1 MLSSPHSSI
10 GGRLVLH
17 SRLCPRALIST
28 HPRQP
33 GALSCLCVLLD
44 VFVLLGVFGSE
55 RDGLAVVRNPKRPI
69 GAWIH
74 YYNDQ
79 LAMMKEKD
87 KGVKINDDLYLQTR
101 CSPEQVI
108 RVIEN
113 LEPKQKAAIEEIG
126 FGSLLQLRYIDSIKK
141 MNWAE
146 FVLSYLVHGI
156 EEFKKKQQS
165 GVCGCLLFLMLFYHE
180 HISFEEKFLPLY
192 TRPSPRITAW
202 GDDEVL
208 DRKRRLKKLG
218 GYANEDLKIWVI
230 ENEIRDCVDGNA
242 TTMASENEDDEIFVS
257 NLNKDVIKRVDGG
270 KLMEMDKTFQQ
281 LKTHLLDMAYGAS
294 SSSCDKILAK
304 FEENYT
310 QVKGL
315 FLRSSGKPLRMHEEG
330 TKNDMLSCERS
341 LEDTNNMNVNEHY
354 LHTLSNEKLCTED
367 LNEKN
372 EDACATSI
380 EVHIIPDE
388 NENILPL
395 RRDYGKE
402 PLRALCGYPNHVM
415 KTRSSRER
423 KPSKFKVSPFVQ
435 KSRKMVKREASESI
449 PMSIR
454 KDVVDTQSF
463 NVLQSLVADYV
474 FNKALSKSEL
484 LVDFGH
490 EHGVRGDFACLCP
503 RQNLMDV
510 LFIPMHDECPGHW
523 YLCVIDFKNSHTQ
536 ILDSLRSK
544 NRDKF
549 RFQSVKTVVEFCQ
562 TFFKLSDI
570 GKDVFQFS
578 IDWAPSIPTQ
588 ENGWDC
594 GVHVIRHMQ
603 RFKMWQPG
611 EDGHQPVEKF
621 VQPDAY
627 IVSQLQPWL
636 PDEEFPRPVEKF
648 SQPVATGHKNPQ
660 PIDGHLLNR
669 LRICLTSSYRLRKF
683 LNRSRKFLIR

>member
-1 MLSSPHSSI
+1 MKLFVNRSFLH
-10 GGRLVLH
+10 LVE
-17 SRLCPRALIST
+17 
-28 HPRQP
+28 
-33 GALSCLCVLLD
+33 D
-44 VFVLLGVFGSE
+44 
-55 RDGLAVVRNPKRPI
+55 
-69 GAWIH
+69 
-74 YYNDQ
+74 
-79 LAMMKEKD
+79 
-87 KGVKINDDLYLQTR
+87 
-101 CSPEQVI
+101 
-108 RVIEN
+108 
-113 LEPKQKAAIEEIG
+113 
-126 FGSLLQLRYIDSIKK
+126 IDSIKK

-257 NLNKDVIKRVDGG
+257 NLNKDVIKR
-270 KLMEMDKTFQQ
+270 
-281 LKTHLLDMAYGAS
+281 
-294 SSSCDKILAK
+294 
-304 FEENYT
+304 ENYT

-454 KDVVDTQSF
+454 EDVVDTQSF

-490 EHGVRGDFACLCP
+490 EHG
-503 RQNLMDV
+503 

-562 TFFKLSDI
+562 MFFKLSDI

-603 RFKMWQPG
+603 RFKNGDPMTSSDFSNWLRNLLNRFMFFNQWQPG
-611 EDGHQPVEKF
+611 EDGNQPVEEV
-621 VQPDAY
+621 VQPVEY
-627 IVSQLQPWL
+627 IVSQLQPVEDGYNRSTGL
-636 PDEEFPRPVEKF
+636 AQPVEHPVEAF
-648 SQPVATGHKNPQ
+648 FPVATG
-660 PIDGHLLNR
+660 
-669 LRICLTSSYRLRKF
+669 
-683 LNRSRKFLIR
+683 

>member
-1 MLSSPHSSI
+1 MAKSKESSKQYS
-10 GGRLVLH
+10 L
-17 SRLCPRALIST
+17 
-28 HPRQP
+28 Q
-33 GALSCLCVLLD
+33 
-44 VFVLLGVFGSE
+44 
-55 RDGLAVVRNPKRPI
+55 
-69 GAWIH
+69 
-74 YYNDQ
+74 
-79 LAMMKEKD
+79 
-87 KGVKINDDLYLQTR
+87 KGVVPKLYLQTR
-101 CSPEQVI
+101 CSPERVI

-126 FGSLLQLRYIDSIKK
+126 FGSLLQLRCRKIDHGLCLWLINSFNPNTYMLQLYNTCIKLSPIDVEFIMGLRARGLKIGMNKDVGHKNDLCKKYCDKKGRLPLVMLENQIREDKEGGNDFKVRFVLFVLGALLCPTMKLFVNRSFLHIVEDIDSIKK

-242 TTMASENEDDEIFVS
+242 MTMASENEDDEKFVS

-367 LNEKN
+367 FNEKN

-380 EVHIIPDE
+380 EVHIILDE

-395 RRDYGKE
+395 PIKRSRRDYGKE
-402 PLRALCGYPNHVM
+402 PLRALCCYPNHVM

-423 KPSKFKVSPFVQ
+423 KPSKFKVSLFVQ
-435 KSRKMVKREASESI
+435 KSRKMVKREASE
-449 PMSIR
+449 
-454 KDVVDTQSF
+454 
-463 NVLQSLVADYV
+463 
-474 FNKALSKSEL
+474 
-484 LVDFGH
+484 
-490 EHGVRGDFACLCP
+490 
-503 RQNLMDV
+503 
-510 LFIPMHDECPGHW
+510 
-523 YLCVIDFKNSHTQ
+523 
-536 ILDSLRSK
+536 
-544 NRDKF
+544 
-549 RFQSVKTVVEFCQ
+549 
-562 TFFKLSDI
+562 
-570 GKDVFQFS
+570 
-578 IDWAPSIPTQ
+578 
-588 ENGWDC
+588 
-594 GVHVIRHMQ
+594 
-603 RFKMWQPG
+603 
-611 EDGHQPVEKF
+611 
-621 VQPDAY
+621 
-627 IVSQLQPWL
+627 
-636 PDEEFPRPVEKF
+636 
-648 SQPVATGHKNPQ
+648 
-660 PIDGHLLNR
+660 
-669 LRICLTSSYRLRKF
+669 
-683 LNRSRKFLIR
+683 

>member
-1 MLSSPHSSI
+1 MDYFIFKRIKSTAKLESMTIPVSWKPRSRTILSNFEARPRSASTGPTSSRPTSQTLSKTSPQL
-10 GGRLVLH
+10 GGDHLR
-17 SRLCPRALIST
+17 
-28 HPRQP
+28 RQP
-33 GALSCLCVLLD
+33 GSKTSSQVGGDHHRREPGQPPPSRRLDLIKEVSLKDRELRIVGEVGAKIRVLDFISPDVQKKSVVRLLNIEKNLSEC
-44 VFVLLGVFGSE
+44 
-55 RDGLAVVRNPKRPI
+55 DGLEVVRNPKRPI

-101 CSPEQVI
+101 CSPERVI

-242 TTMASENEDDEIFVS
+242 TTMASENEDDEKFVS

-388 NENILPL
+388 NENI
-395 RRDYGKE
+395 YHFQSKGVE
-402 PLRALCGYPNHVM
+402 EIM
-415 KTRSSRER
+415 ERER

-454 KDVVDTQSF
+454 EDVVDTQSF

-490 EHGVRGDFACLCP
+490 EHGVRGDFACLRP

-510 LFIPMHDECPGHW
+510 GKMSS
-523 YLCVIDFKNSHTQ
+523 NSP
-536 ILDSLRSK
+536 L
-544 NRDKF
+544 
-549 RFQSVKTVVEFCQ
+549 
-562 TFFKLSDI
+562 I
-570 GKDVFQFS
+570 GS
-578 IDWAPSIPTQ
+578 SIPTQ
-588 ENGWDC
+588 ENGWDY

-603 RFKMWQPG
+603 RFKN
-611 EDGHQPVEKF
+611 V
-621 VQPDAY
+621 
-627 IVSQLQPWL
+627 
-636 PDEEFPRPVEKF
+636 
-648 SQPVATGHKNPQ
+648 
-660 PIDGHLLNR
+660 
-669 LRICLTSSYRLRKF
+669 
-683 LNRSRKFLIR
+683 IR

>member
-1 MLSSPHSSI
+1 MAMWVELSRDSDE
-10 GGRLVLH
+10 
-17 SRLCPRALIST
+17 ALITGGKNYCGSL
-28 HPRQP
+28 
-33 GALSCLCVLLD
+33 LSR
-44 VFVLLGVFGSE
+44 SE

-87 KGVKINDDLYLQTR
+87 KGVKINDDLYNTCIKLSLIDVEFIMGLRARGFKIGMNKDVGHKNDLCKKYCDKKGRLPLVMLENQ
-101 CSPEQVI
+101 I
-108 RVIEN
+108 REDKEGGNDFKVRFV
-113 LEPKQKAAIEEIG
+113 LFVLGA
-126 FGSLLQLRYIDSIKK
+126 LLCPTMKLFVNRSFLHLVEDIDSIKK

-192 TRPSPRITAW
+192 TRHSPRITAW

-242 TTMASENEDDEIFVS
+242 TTMASENEDDEKFVS

-281 LKTHLLDMAYGAS
+281 LKTHILDMAYGAS

-330 TKNDMLSCERS
+330 TKNDILSCERS

-354 LHTLSNEKLCTED
+354 LHTLSNDKLCTED

-395 RRDYGKE
+395 PIKRSTRDYGKE

-454 KDVVDTQSF
+454 EDVVDTQSF

-474 FNKALSKSEL
+474 FNKALSKRFVASRT
-484 LVDFGH
+484 FI
-490 EHGVRGDFACLCP
+490 
-503 RQNLMDV
+503 DV
-510 LFIPMHDECPGHW
+510 LLQFLPS
-523 YLCVIDFKNSHTQ
+523 YASNL
-536 ILDSLRSK
+536 L
-544 NRDKF
+544 KF
-549 RFQSVKTVVEFCQ
+549 
-562 TFFKLSDI
+562 
-570 GKDVFQFS
+570 G
-578 IDWAPSIPTQ
+578 
-588 ENGWDC
+588 
-594 GVHVIRHMQ
+594 
-603 RFKMWQPG
+603 
-611 EDGHQPVEKF
+611 
-621 VQPDAY
+621 
-627 IVSQLQPWL
+627 
-636 PDEEFPRPVEKF
+636 
-648 SQPVATGHKNPQ
+648 
-660 PIDGHLLNR
+660 
-669 LRICLTSSYRLRKF
+669 
-683 LNRSRKFLIR
+683 

>member
-1 MLSSPHSSI
+1 MDL
-10 GGRLVLH
+10 
-17 SRLCPRALIST
+17 
-28 HPRQP
+28 Q
-33 GALSCLCVLLD
+33 
-44 VFVLLGVFGSE
+44 F
-55 RDGLAVVRNPKRPI
+55 
-69 GAWIH
+69 
-74 YYNDQ
+74 NDQ

-87 KGVKINDDLYLQTR
+87 KGVKINDDLRKKLGKKWNALSKVEKENFMAKSKESSKQYSLQKGVVPKLYLQTR
-101 CSPEQVI
+101 CSPERVI

-126 FGSLLQLRYIDSIKK
+126 FDIDSIKK

-454 KDVVDTQSF
+454 EDVVDTQSF

-490 EHGVRGDFACLCP
+490 EHGVRGDFACLRP
-503 RQNLMDV
+503 RKNLMDV
-510 LFIPMHDECPGHW
+510 VSTYFIYIKC
-523 YLCVIDFKNSHTQ
+523 
-536 ILDSLRSK
+536 IL
-544 NRDKF
+544 
-549 RFQSVKTVVEFCQ
+549 
-562 TFFKLSDI
+562 
-570 GKDVFQFS
+570 
-578 IDWAPSIPTQ
+578 
-588 ENGWDC
+588 
-594 GVHVIRHMQ
+594 
-603 RFKMWQPG
+603 
-611 EDGHQPVEKF
+611 
-621 VQPDAY
+621 Y
-627 IVSQLQPWL
+627 
-636 PDEEFPRPVEKF
+636 
-648 SQPVATGHKNPQ
+648 
-660 PIDGHLLNR
+660 
-669 LRICLTSSYRLRKF
+669 
-683 LNRSRKFLIR
+683 

>member
-1 MLSSPHSSI
+1 MKGGGRESISGWGGWGVSCAFSIADFLSSPICRLPHLLIVHSWVKTTV
-10 GGRLVLH
+10 GFN
-17 SRLCPRALIST
+17 RANLFEADVADLIKDVST
-28 HPRQP
+28 ARWRPP
-33 GALSCLCVLLD
+33 SPSAGIKD
-44 VFVLLGVFGSE
+44 VFTGGWRPPSPSAGIKDVFTGGWRPPLPSE
-55 RDGLAVVRNPKRPI
+55 CDGLEVIRNPKRPI

-87 KGVKINDDLYLQTR
+87 KGVKINDDVRSNFATYIFRLDA
-101 CSPEQVI
+101 PERVI

-242 TTMASENEDDEIFVS
+242 TTMASENEDDEKFVS

-281 LKTHLLDMAYGAS
+281 LKTHILDMAYGAS

-330 TKNDMLSCERS
+330 TKNDILSCERS

-354 LHTLSNEKLCTED
+354 LHTLSNDKLCTED

-395 RRDYGKE
+395 PIKRSTRDYGKE

-423 KPSKFKVSPFVQ
+423 K
-435 KSRKMVKREASESI
+435 
-449 PMSIR
+449 
-454 KDVVDTQSF
+454 T
-463 NVLQSLVADYV
+463 N
-474 FNKALSKSEL
+474 EL

-490 EHGVRGDFACLCP
+490 EHGVRGDFACLRP

-603 RFKMWQPG
+603 RFKNGDPM
-611 EDGHQPVEKF
+611 
-621 VQPDAY
+621 
-627 IVSQLQPWL
+627 
-636 PDEEFPRPVEKF
+636 
-648 SQPVATGHKNPQ
+648 
-660 PIDGHLLNR
+660 
-669 LRICLTSSYRLRKF
+669 TSSDFCNSMKIRREIACDLV
-683 LNRSRKFLIR
+683 LHEGNREKQTIVAIVCTKTSTRAMKKLLL